1 MLTKAKAIE
10 YLNGTAANLRALAE
24 DGEDV
29 VVDALEAEEVADK
42 LRAIARLL
50 EQLPD

>member
-1 MLTKAKAIE
+1 
-10 YLNGTAANLRALAE
+10 
-24 DGEDV
+24 V

-42 LRAIARLL
+42 LRAIARFL